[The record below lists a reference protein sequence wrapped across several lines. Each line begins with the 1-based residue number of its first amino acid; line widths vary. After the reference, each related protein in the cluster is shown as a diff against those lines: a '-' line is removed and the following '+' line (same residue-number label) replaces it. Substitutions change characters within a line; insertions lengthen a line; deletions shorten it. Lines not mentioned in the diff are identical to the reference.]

1 MCHKLSDRDPTK
13 QRKQPKFNVLKRR
26 KPKDVEVNESRF
38 LNIFLSLF
46 SVKDEPSE
54 TDNLTNQL
62 ASDFNKPDFKSEFK
76 AEDIKNFDEN
86 LLGSGGNG
94 ENLHVLSHAE
104 NSILYPDFF
113 INSDRCQTSQKS
125 TD

>member
-1 MCHKLSDRDPTK
+1 M
-13 QRKQPKFNVLKRR
+13 
-26 KPKDVEVNESRF
+26 NESRF

-104 NSILYPDFF
+104 YSILYPDFF